1 MVESVN
7 KTNAD
12 GTPEQ
17 DKPKVQLQIK
27 SSPVVT
33 TKVIQDKKTQEDHM
47 DLLKKTVAQLESADG
62 EIQQNRDGEASTYKN
77 GASSQ
82 LEKQIQ

>member
-1 MVESVN
+1 MIIKYQRKRSAVKRKMVESVN

-33 TKVIQDKKTQEDHM
+33 TKVI
-47 DLLKKTVAQLESADG
+47 
-62 EIQQNRDGEASTYKN
+62 
-77 GASSQ
+77 
-82 LEKQIQ
+82 